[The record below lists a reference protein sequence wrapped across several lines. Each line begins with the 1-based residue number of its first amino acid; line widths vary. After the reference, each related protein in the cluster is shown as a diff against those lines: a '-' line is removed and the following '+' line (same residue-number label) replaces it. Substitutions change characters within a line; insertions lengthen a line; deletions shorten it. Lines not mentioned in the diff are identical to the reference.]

1 MESKELAIRLA
12 RALDAKKAVNV
23 HILAVEDLTTVTE
36 YFVIAT
42 GMSTTH
48 VGALADEAEFQL
60 DREGVKVL
68 RTEGHDGKRWV
79 LLDYGSVI
87 VHVFTQEAHD
97 YYDLEHLWADATV
110 VPASEW
116 MPDEGADEQYKCGT
130 ASPSGGSCQRPRP
143 LTDEGQT
150 FPRQPING
158 QRRHTRPSSGPAGP
172 PSVYA
177 LRAAFGGCAPT
188 RACGRSPS
196 GGRL

>member
-1 MESKELAIRLA
+1 MWGDVAKRQRGPGPKGSRRSGWGREPPAARNLSRYKPPRRTSLESKELAIRLA

-116 MPDEGADEQYKCGT
+116 MPEQPEDEQ
-130 ASPSGGSCQRPRP
+130 
-143 LTDEGQT
+143 
-150 FPRQPING
+150 
-158 QRRHTRPSSGPAGP
+158 
-172 PSVYA
+172 
-177 LRAAFGGCAPT
+177 
-188 RACGRSPS
+188 
-196 GGRL
+196 

>member
-1 MESKELAIRLA
+1 MTSLELAKEAVQILDKKKGMDLKLIGIRDISVLA
-12 RALDAKKAVNV
+12 D
-23 HILAVEDLTTVTE
+23 

-116 MPDEGADEQYKCGT
+116 MPEQ
-130 ASPSGGSCQRPRP
+130 PENEQ
-143 LTDEGQT
+143 
-150 FPRQPING
+150 
-158 QRRHTRPSSGPAGP
+158 
-172 PSVYA
+172 
-177 LRAAFGGCAPT
+177 
-188 RACGRSPS
+188 
-196 GGRL
+196 

>member
-68 RTEGHDGKRWV
+68 RTEGHDGTRWV

-87 VHVFTQEAHD
+87 VHVFTQEARQRV
-97 YYDLEHLWADATV
+97 DA
-110 VPASEW
+110 
-116 MPDEGADEQYKCGT
+116 GRRCGR
-130 ASPSGGSCQRPRP
+130 AVKMRNGFPLGGSCQRPRP
-143 LTDEGQT
+143 LTDEGQ
-150 FPRQPING
+150 P
-158 QRRHTRPSSGPAGP
+158 
-172 PSVYA
+172 
-177 LRAAFGGCAPT
+177 
-188 RACGRSPS
+188 CGS
-196 GGRL
+196 L

>member
-79 LLDYGSVI
+79 LLDYGCIVI
-87 VHVFTQEAHD
+87 HVFNAEAREF
-97 YYDLEHLWADATV
+97 YGLERLWRDGKPV
-110 VPASEW
+110 
-116 MPDEGADEQYKCGT
+116 DI
-130 ASPSGGSCQRPRP
+130 SGVI
-143 LTDEGQT
+143 EE
-150 FPRQPING
+150 
-158 QRRHTRPSSGPAGP
+158 HA
-172 PSVYA
+172 
-177 LRAAFGGCAPT
+177 
-188 RACGRSPS
+188 
-196 GGRL
+196 

>member
-79 LLDYGSVI
+79 LLDYGCI
-87 VHVFTQEAHD
+87 AVHVFNHEAREFYGLERLWRD
-97 YYDLEHLWADATV
+97 GKPLDLTGV
-110 VPASEW
+110 
-116 MPDEGADEQYKCGT
+116 
-130 ASPSGGSCQRPRP
+130 
-143 LTDEGQT
+143 TDE
-150 FPRQPING
+150 RE
-158 QRRHTRPSSGPAGP
+158 
-172 PSVYA
+172 
-177 LRAAFGGCAPT
+177 
-188 RACGRSPS
+188 
-196 GGRL
+196 

>member
-79 LLDYGSVI
+79 LLDYGDFI
-87 VHVFTQEAHD
+87 IHIMHQDARE
-97 YYDLEHLWADATV
+97 YYRLERLWRDCPVVDLPLEHPETTGDESADNGSDSDDAG
-110 VPASEW
+110 E
-116 MPDEGADEQYKCGT
+116 ADE
-130 ASPSGGSCQRPRP
+130 
-143 LTDEGQT
+143 
-150 FPRQPING
+150 
-158 QRRHTRPSSGPAGP
+158 
-172 PSVYA
+172 
-177 LRAAFGGCAPT
+177 
-188 RACGRSPS
+188 
-196 GGRL
+196 